1 MSDEKTL
8 TTHDRELIVLA
19 SLIAP
24 ETAKAAKKAIKAA
37 KFDPHKMFTDPE
49 ARDNFDVLCH
59 NGPEIFAGNIGGRPL
74 SDLATPYIEAHLA
87 AIVADYRRR
96 LAETDRTLDQFETP
110 GPDSEDPD
118 CLFQNRWLR
127 RGACGAILAT
137 SGVGKSSYSIQAAT
151 LWAAGQECL
160 GVRPLRP
167 LKIGIFQSEDDEYD
181 VANFRD
187 RIRIGLAA
195 ELDWTPEQIQ
205 AAESRVT
212 FCALDGSTGARF
224 VEHLRRKQTQH
235 HFDLI
240 IVNPLFAF
248 FGGDM
253 NDGNAM
259 TAFLRHGI
267 DPLIKAEAT
276 KCGCIIIHHT
286 GKPNK
291 ERMAL
296 GDQFASY
303 LGSGSSEFTN
313 YIRSALTIMPKAR
326 MPSGVYNLIAAKHG
340 DKLEWKNADGTP
352 TKIKTICHA
361 NMLPEYAEGVNHGMI
376 YWVEPDEVQLDAL
389 KKSAPA
395 KEKAKDTAR
404 ESTPKDAADD
414 TPPILKCAR
423 MIAKHLRAL
432 WTEEG
437 RPANAT
443 KGQRD
448 WVIKLP
454 RDYVGGAN
462 RSTKEAAYNLIA
474 ASPDRFGLREV
485 QPSDS
490 RGKPFYVAAEPAAND
505 DKQTETLNAEQENLF
520 DAPNAPQG

>member
-1 MSDEKTL
+1 MSDEKNL

-96 LAETDRTLDQFETP
+96 LAESDRTLDTFETP
-110 GPDSEDPD
+110 GPDTDDPD

-127 RGACGAILAT
+127 RGACGAIVST
-137 SGVGKSSYSIQAAT
+137 SGVGKSSFSMQAAT
-151 LWAAGQECL
+151 VWAGGQECL

-205 AAESRVT
+205 EAESRVT

-235 HFDLI
+235 HFDLLI
-240 IVNPLFAF
+240 INPLFAF

-267 DPLIKAEAT
+267 DPLIKADAT

-291 ERMAL
+291 DAL
-296 GDQFASY
+296 NQGEVFKAY
-303 LGSGSSEFTN
+303 LGSGSGEFTN
-313 YIRSALTIMPKAR
+313 YIRSALVLTPWNGGKL
-326 MPSGVYNLIAAKHG
+326 PGVFDLIAAKHG
-340 DKLEWKNADGTP
+340 DKLAWRDDDGKP
-352 TKIKTICHA
+352 TTKKVVCYA
-361 NMLPEYAEGVNHGMI
+361 NRLPEYADDETRRGMI
-376 YWVEPDEVQLDAL
+376 YWVEPDAAQFAEL
-389 KKSAPA
+389 KKTANAAATA
-395 KEKAKDTAR
+395 KTNQ
-404 ESTPKDAADD
+404 P
-414 TPPILKCAR
+414 PPIERCAVVVAELIR
-423 MIAKHLRAL
+423 TA
-432 WTEEG
+432 WTAEA
-437 RPANAT
+437 RPASASR
-443 KGQRD
+443 GQRD
-448 WVIKLP
+448 WVAKLTKAKT
-454 RDYVGGAN
+454 GCS
-462 RSTKEAAYNLIA
+462 RSTNEAAYNLIA
-474 ASPDRFGLREV
+474 ADPARFGLREIG
-485 QPSDS
+485 SG
-490 RGKPFYVAAEPAAND
+490 RGAYFIAAESPDVAAGNGE
-505 DKQTETLNAEQENLF
+505 LNPEQEDLF
-520 DAPNAPQG
+520 